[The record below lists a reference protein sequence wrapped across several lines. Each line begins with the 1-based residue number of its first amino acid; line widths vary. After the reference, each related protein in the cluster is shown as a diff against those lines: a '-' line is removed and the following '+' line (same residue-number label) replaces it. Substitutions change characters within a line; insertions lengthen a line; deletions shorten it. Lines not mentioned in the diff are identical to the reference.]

1 MNRIAIFQHD
11 WPLQIHT
18 INLVVKLAESDYFVD
33 LFIKNCHYN
42 FIGLDQLKNNK
53 NVSIHDFSFDRVQTN
68 KRGIIGRII
77 HRIIY
82 LGYLFLDRTI
92 SKDDFIKSVNIIK
105 NNHYKCF
112 IGVEKKG
119 LIWAGKV
126 SAVQKVPYLYY
137 NLELYIEDHPAFFN
151 SSKFN
156 KLRIKEKIYHK
167 NAIATIIQDEMRGEV
182 LIKSNNIEKTDMVY
196 IHVAL
201 LEKVN
206 KKKEVYLHDKFG
218 ISHDKKLM
226 LYFGMVC
233 EDRYSFK
240 LAETLNYL
248 NSDCI
253 MVFHAHGKKRDINR
267 LKKICGNKQI
277 ISLELVPAQS
287 IKLIIG
293 SASIG
298 FAFYKNNCQNDR
310 LTAFSSEK
318 IALYLQS
325 GVPIIAFD
333 NDNYRKLMEIH
344 HCGELINSFNE
355 LPYAIE
361 KILKN
366 PEYYRKNA
374 FLAYDEFY
382 NYEKQFINLKIY
394 LDSMD

>member
-11 WPLQIHT
+11 WPLQTQT

-33 LFIKNCHYN
+33 LFIKNCHYD
-42 FIGLDQLKNNK
+42 FIDLDQLKNNK
-53 NVSIHDFSFDRVQTN
+53 NVSVYDFSFDGGHTN
-68 KRGIIGRII
+68 KRGIIKRII
-77 HRIIY
+77 HRIIH

-126 SAVQKVPYLYY
+126 STIQEVPYLYY
-137 NLELYIEDHPAFFN
+137 NLELYIEDHPAFRN
-151 SSKFN
+151 SSKFD

-167 NAIATIIQDEMRGEV
+167 NAKATIIQDEMRGDV
-182 LIKSNNIEKTDMVY
+182 LFKSNNIEKTDIVY
-196 IHVAL
+196 IPVSL
-201 LEKVN
+201 LGKVN
-206 KKKEVYLHDKFG
+206 KKKVVYLHDKFG

-226 LYFGMVC
+226 LYFGMIS
-233 EDRYSFK
+233 ENRFSFK
-240 LAETLNYL
+240 LAEKLNYL
-248 NSDCI
+248 NCDCI
-253 MVFHAHGKKRDINR
+253 MVFHGNGTKHDINR
-267 LKKICGNKQI
+267 LKKKYGNKLI
-277 ISLELVPAQS
+277 ISLELVSPQR
-287 IKLIIG
+287 IKLIIA

-298 FAFYKNNCQNDR
+298 FAFYKNNYANDR

-344 HCGELINSFNE
+344 HCGELIYSFDE

-366 PEYYRKNA
+366 YEYYRKNA

-382 NYEKQFINLKIY
+382 NFEKQFINLKVY
-394 LDSMD
+394 LDSMV